1 MIVVGGG
8 LPKHQRIRRM
18 FTPAGRNVF
27 PQIDTVGP
35 RLARRTTTL
44 AKDHLDAELDAGAE
58 DRPPTNFTD
67 SCPFRTLGVMAYV
80 PPQSVVATRPAVSAP
95 AKGKVKPLVMPPRM
109 QKVALNG
116 A

>member
-1 MIVVGGG
+1 M
-8 LPKHQRIRRM
+8 R
-18 FTPAGRNVF
+18 
-27 PQIDTVGP
+27 VGP
-35 RLARRTTTL
+35 RLARRATTL

-67 SCPFRTLGVMAYV
+67 SCPFRTLGVMAHV
-80 PPQSVVATRPAVSAP
+80 PPQPVVATRPAVSAP